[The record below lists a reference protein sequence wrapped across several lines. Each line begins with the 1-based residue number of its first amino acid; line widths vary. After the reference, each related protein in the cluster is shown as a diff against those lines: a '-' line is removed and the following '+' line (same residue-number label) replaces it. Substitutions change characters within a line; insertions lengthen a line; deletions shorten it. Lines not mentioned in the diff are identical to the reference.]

1 MTDFTVFVY
10 NDEHSHVGAWKPYIK
25 HLLIGLL
32 CLLLMA
38 CQAEDKTPA
47 PKAVPL
53 PKNEVLLSPKSPK
66 RAYIK
71 EAVVELVQRP
81 LMDPVTGKIA
91 FDETHTARV
100 SSPIAGRVVAIN
112 TALGAKVQAGSILAV
127 LDSPELGQAQA
138 DYADALADLNLADR
152 AYQRSLELF
161 RHGIVPRKE
170 LEQTQDAVTR
180 ARSEAKRAKLK
191 LGNLGV
197 QNDRTDNRFALHA
210 PLAGVV
216 TERTINPGME
226 VRPDMPTPLFV
237 ISDLTQLWVQLDIFE
252 KDLGLIHVGA
262 KVLLTV
268 PAYPEQTFTAT
279 VSYINQV
286 LDETTRT
293 VKVRCTVPNTDGRLL
308 PAMFAA
314 VNVQSD
320 PHDKAVVVP
329 LTALFTE
336 DESDWLFVAI
346 GDGHYQKR
354 PVKAGLRLKDKVVIA
369 EGLQAGDRLVVDGAL
384 LLRTEEDAEQEGQA
398 VEASQP

>member
-1 MTDFTVFVY
+1 MNGKYLTMQQV
-10 NDEHSHVGAWKPYIK
+10 I
-25 HLLIGLL
+25 IGLL
-32 CLLLMA
+32 CLLLLA
-38 CQAEDKTPA
+38 CQAEEKI
-47 PKAVPL
+47 L
-53 PKNEVLLSPKSPK
+53 PKKSIALPENEVLLSPASPK

-71 EAVVELVQRP
+71 EAIVELVQRP

-91 FDETHTARV
+91 YDETHTARV
-100 SSPIAGRVVAIN
+100 SSPIAGRVVEIN
-112 TALGAKVQAGSILAV
+112 TALGAKIQAGTVLAV

-138 DYADALADLNLADR
+138 DYADALADLSLANR
-152 AYQRSLELF
+152 ALQRQQDLF
-161 RHGIVPRKE
+161 SHGIVPRKD
-170 LEQTQDAVTR
+170 LEQAQDAITR
-180 ARSEAKRAKLK
+180 ARSEADRAKLK

-210 PLAGVV
+210 PISGVV
-216 TERTINPGME
+216 TERAINPGME
-226 VRPDMPTPLFV
+226 VRPDLAEPLFV
-237 ISDLTQLWVQLDIFE
+237 IADLKSLWLQMDIFE

-268 PAYPEQTFTAT
+268 PAYPNQVFTAT

-286 LDETTRT
+286 LDESTRT
-293 VKVRCTVPNTDGRLL
+293 VKVRCMLPNPDGRLL

-314 VNVQSD
+314 VDVQSD
-320 PHDKAVVVP
+320 PNDKAVVAP

-369 EGLQAGDRLVVDGAL
+369 EGLHAGERLVIDGAL
-384 LLRTEEDAEQEGQA
+384 LLRTEEDTEQEGQDA
-398 VEASQP
+398 GASQP